1 MLAVV
6 LKILQIIGIVL
17 LCILGFVLVML
28 ILVLVLPVRYSIDVS
43 KMPEEKLKARMKITY
58 FFGIVRALATYEDIF
73 EVNAKVLW
81 FKIFSMKI
89 PDKDADDEEVSLDNL
104 DDAIDDEFPEDELTG
119 GDSED
124 LSECNLIDDT
134 DSEDEQPLQEYNPG
148 SEDENNV
155 DIGSDDEFTYESEI
169 SDDADYATD
178 ISDDTA
184 DYDSDMSDD
193 EDEGP
198 LAKLKY
204 KFDEICDKIY
214 KVRSEIR
221 YYYNIYNSNEG
232 KNTLRNTGKHLKK
245 IIRKLL
251 PRKIS
256 ANVTYG
262 FSSPDLTG
270 KVYGIY
276 CLIAD
281 RFSRDSEVLP
291 DFDREIFE
299 GRIKARGYFNL
310 WGILINGIAIV
321 LNKDAIKIIK
331 SVKRHMKKKD
341 GGTAEETDKAA

>member
-1 MLAVV
+1 MLAVILTI
-6 LKILQIIGIVL
+6 LKIIGIVL

-58 FFGIVRALATYEDIF
+58 FFGIVRALAKYEDIF
-73 EVNAKVLW
+73 EVNAQVLW
-81 FKIFSMKI
+81 FNIFSMKI
-89 PDKDADDEEVSLDNL
+89 PDKDADEEEVSLDDL
-104 DDAIDDEFPEDELTG
+104 DDAIDDEFPDEEFS
-119 GDSED
+119 DED
-124 LSECNLIDDT
+124 LSFEDYTENSEDITESDEQISDFTDHTSDT
-134 DSEDEQPLQEYNPG
+134 DYDEDMSEA
-148 SEDENNV
+148 
-155 DIGSDDEFTYESEI
+155 
-169 SDDADYATD
+169 ADY
-178 ISDDTA
+178 
-184 DYDSDMSDD
+184 
-193 EDEGP
+193 DEGP
-198 LAKLKY
+198 LSKLKY
-204 KFDEICDKIY
+204 KFDEICDKID

-232 KNTLRNTGKHLKK
+232 KNALRKIGKHLKK
-245 IIRKLL
+245 IFRKIL

-281 RFSRDSEVLP
+281 RFSRDSEVVP

-299 GRIKARGYFNL
+299 GQIKARGYFNL

-321 LNKDAIKIIK
+321 LNKDAIKIIR

-341 GGTAEETDKAA
+341 RGTAEETDKAA

>member
-89 PDKDADDEEVSLDNL
+89 PDKDEDDEEVSLDDL
-104 DDAIDDEFPEDELTG
+104 DDAIDDEF
-119 GDSED
+119 
-124 LSECNLIDDT
+124 T

-155 DIGSDDEFTYESEI
+155 DIGSDDEFTDESEI
-169 SDDADYATD
+169 SDDADYDTD

-204 KFDEICDKIY
+204 KFDEICDKID

-245 IIRKLL
+245 LIRKLL

-310 WGILINGIAIV
+310 WGILINVIAIV

-341 GGTAEETDKAA
+341 SGTAEETDKAA

>member
-1 MLAVV
+1 MLAVILTI
-6 LKILQIIGIVL
+6 LKIIGIVL

-58 FFGIVRALATYEDIF
+58 FFGIVRALAKYEDIF
-73 EVNAKVLW
+73 EVNAQVLW
-81 FKIFSMKI
+81 FNIFSMKI
-89 PDKDADDEEVSLDNL
+89 PDKDADEEEVSLDDL
-104 DDAIDDEFPEDELTG
+104 DDAIDDEFPDEEFS
-119 GDSED
+119 DED
-124 LSECNLIDDT
+124 LSFEDYTENSEDITESDEQISDFTDYTSDT
-134 DSEDEQPLQEYNPG
+134 DYDEDMSEA
-148 SEDENNV
+148 
-155 DIGSDDEFTYESEI
+155 
-169 SDDADYATD
+169 ADY
-178 ISDDTA
+178 
-184 DYDSDMSDD
+184 
-193 EDEGP
+193 DEGP
-198 LAKLKY
+198 LSKLKY
-204 KFDEICDKIY
+204 KFDEICDKID

-232 KNTLRNTGKHLKK
+232 KNALRKIGKHLKK
-245 IIRKLL
+245 IFRKIL

-281 RFSRDSEVLP
+281 RFSRDSEVVP

-299 GRIKARGYFNL
+299 GQIKARGYFNL

-321 LNKDAIKIIK
+321 LNKDAIKIIR

-341 GGTAEETDKAA
+341 RGTAEETDKAA

>member
-1 MLAVV
+1 MLAVILTI
-6 LKILQIIGIVL
+6 LKIIGIVL

-58 FFGIVRALATYEDIF
+58 FFGIVRALAKYEDIF

-81 FKIFSMKI
+81 FNIFSMKI
-89 PDKDADDEEVSLDNL
+89 PDKDADEEEVSLDDL
-104 DDAIDDEFPEDELTG
+104 DDAIDNEFPDEEF
-119 GDSED
+119 SYED
-124 LSECNLIDDT
+124 LSFEDDT
-134 DSEDEQPLQEYNPG
+134 ENSEDITESDEQ
-148 SEDENNV
+148 
-155 DIGSDDEFTYESEI
+155 I
-169 SDDADYATD
+169 SDFTDHTSDTDYD
-178 ISDDTA
+178 EDMSESA
-184 DYDSDMSDD
+184 DYDV
-193 EDEGP
+193 GP
-198 LAKLKY
+198 LSKLKY
-204 KFDEICDKIY
+204 KFDEICDKID

-232 KNTLRNTGKHLKK
+232 KNALRKIGKHLKK
-245 IIRKLL
+245 IFRKIL

-256 ANVTYG
+256 ANVIYG

-270 KVYGIY
+270 KVYGVY

-281 RFSRDSEVLP
+281 RFSKDSEVIP

-299 GRIKARGYFNL
+299 GRIRARGYFNL

-321 LNKDAIKIIK
+321 LNKDAIKIIR

-341 GGTAEETDKAA
+341 SGAAEETDKAA

>member
-89 PDKDADDEEVSLDNL
+89 PDKDEDNEEVSLDDL
-104 DDAIDDEFPEDELTG
+104 DDAIDDEF
-119 GDSED
+119 
-124 LSECNLIDDT
+124 T

-155 DIGSDDEFTYESEI
+155 DIGSDDEFTDESEI
-169 SDDADYATD
+169 SDDADYDTD

-204 KFDEICDKIY
+204 KFDEICDKID

-245 IIRKLL
+245 LIRKLL

-299 GRIKARGYFNL
+299 GRIKARGCFNL
-310 WGILINGIAIV
+310 WGILINVIAIV

-341 GGTAEETDKAA
+341 SGTAEETDKAA

>member
-1 MLAVV
+1 MNIFLNCT
-6 LKILQIIGIVL
+6 LKACVY
-17 LCILGFVLVML
+17 VA
-28 ILVLVLPVRYSIDVS
+28 YHS
-43 KMPEEKLKARMKITY
+43 KMD
-58 FFGIVRALATYEDIF
+58 FYEHHI
-73 EVNAKVLW
+73 LC
-81 FKIFSMKI
+81 
-89 PDKDADDEEVSLDNL
+89 KDYMEMTSLNFL
-104 DDAIDDEFPEDELTG
+104 YQLE
-119 GDSED
+119 
-124 LSECNLIDDT
+124 
-134 DSEDEQPLQEYNPG
+134 
-148 SEDENNV
+148 
-155 DIGSDDEFTYESEI
+155 
-169 SDDADYATD
+169 
-178 ISDDTA
+178 
-184 DYDSDMSDD
+184 
-193 EDEGP
+193 
-198 LAKLKY
+198 
-204 KFDEICDKIY
+204 KFDEICYKID

-245 IIRKLL
+245 LIRKLL

-310 WGILINGIAIV
+310 WGILINVIAIV
-321 LNKDAIKIIK
+321 LNKNAIKIIK

-341 GGTAEETDKAA
+341 SGTAEETDKAA